1 MMAFFEV
8 PKDAE
13 LPPESFKMLVAFAAY
28 WNMNIVFSQAALAG
42 LAEE

>member
-13 LPPESFKMLVAFAAY
+13 LPPESLRVLVAFAAY
-28 WNMNIVFSQAALAG
+28 WNMSIVFSQAALAG
-42 LAEE
+42 LAED